1 MGVIIPSLDVSVEG
15 DGILDILSVDVAAF
29 IFITDVV
36 VVDMAILDVVAM
48 IPIPDVIA
56 LNSMVD
62 EAVDMF
68 ITGEIFTA
76 TLGIVLRFIPKLD
89 IIGIPTVDVSSNVLR
104 VGALEVF
111 IVEIDETDVAVI
123 LILDVVPALI
133 NHKSFVHTHVCT
145 YACILIHVSS
155 YLTGLHSIM

>member
-1 MGVIIPSLDVSVEG
+1 MEA

-29 IFITDVV
+29 IFITDAV

-48 IPIPDVIA
+48 ISTLDVIA
-56 LNSMVD
+56 FKSMVD

-76 TLGIVLRFIPKLD
+76 TLVVVLRFIPNID
-89 IIGIPTVDVSSNVLR
+89 IIGKPTVDVSSNVLR
-104 VGALEVF
+104 VVALGVF
-111 IVEIDETDVAVI
+111 IVEIDETVDVTVI

-133 NHKSFVHTHVCT
+133 NHKSFVHTHVRT
-145 YACILIHVSS
+145 HACIFN
-155 YLTGLHSIM
+155 TREPCK

>member
-1 MGVIIPSLDVSVEG
+1 MGVIIPSLDVSVEA
-15 DGILDILSVDVAAF
+15 DGILDILSVDVAVF
-29 IFITDVV
+29 IFITDAV

-48 IPIPDVIA
+48 ISTLDVIA
-56 LNSMVD
+56 FKSMVD

-76 TLGIVLRFIPKLD
+76 TLCVVLRFIPILD
-89 IIGIPTVDVSSNVLR
+89 IIVPTVNVSSNVLR

-111 IVEIDETDVAVI
+111 IVEIDETIDVEVI

-133 NHKSFVHTHVCT
+133 NHKSFVHTHVRT
-145 YACILIHVSS
+145 HACIFN
-155 YLTGLHSIM
+155 TKEPCK